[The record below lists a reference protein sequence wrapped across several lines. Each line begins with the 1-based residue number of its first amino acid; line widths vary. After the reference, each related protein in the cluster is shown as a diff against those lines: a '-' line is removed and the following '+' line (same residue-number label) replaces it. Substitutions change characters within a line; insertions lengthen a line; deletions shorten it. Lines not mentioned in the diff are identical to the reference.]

1 MKFKKYLMIALGL
14 LFSSFAIAY
23 LIRIPEAF
31 RYASHATE
39 KSQFTGSSVIIVVFA
54 NILLWG
60 GLGVFLIWLAFK
72 QKDKP

>member
-1 MKFKKYLMIALGL
+1 MIALGL

-31 RYASHATE
+31 RYASHADE
-39 KSQFTGSSVIIVVFA
+39 HRQFTGSSVIIVVFA
-54 NILLWG
+54 NILIWG
-60 GLGVFLIWLAFK
+60 GLGAFLFWLAFK